1 MAVSTPASTENGQG
15 CGPEFRRWS
24 RNGTWTRVLAAL
36 HRLARTAAGR
46 AEASPSLLVIDSSL
60 ARGASNGGATFH
72 VKGVSYGRMGRN
84 GLWRWMLLVYLWP
97 HWLYPRQCTRTRQAL
112 Y

>member
-1 MAVSTPASTENGQG
+1 MDKVVVRSSAVGPATVRGPG
-15 CGPEFRRWS
+15 CWQRCIDW
-24 RNGTWTRVLAAL
+24 RVPLG
-36 HRLARTAAGR
+36 GR

-84 GLWRWMLLVYLWP
+84 AKGAVDVTGLPVAALVVAE
-97 HWLYPRQCTRTRQAL
+97 RQCTRTRQAL